1 MCYVISIAEN
11 LNRLKKLEY
20 LNVSLNNLE
29 AIENLEGCES
39 LKKLDLTC
47 NFIALENVEKSVKA
61 LRANLHLRQLFLVG
75 NPCMLEW
82 GRCRMFVVSVLTQL
96 VSLDGVEITYEERVE
111 AVGESTILERELREE
126 ILKRTKEKTNK
137 NDNDSDNNNKE
148 DKTWSAEKRYALF
161 LKERSDKNA
170 NEQEHEME
178 RKIHGKKTFEREKK
192 PPREGFDALPENT
205 DALLQVSEGKYDFIF
220 ENDDL
225 EDEIVLRVQIPK
237 HYDTSL
243 VDVDYHSDIIRV
255 LIKGELLLLRL
266 PEKVNE
272 EQCNAARSKTTG
284 ELKISMTKS
293 SLTNYK
299 KSKKKMMIAKTAGGV
314 NDNNNNEDSDTDD
327 DFMEDGETFSVPPP
341 LFN

>member
-1 MCYVISIAEN
+1 
-11 LNRLKKLEY
+11 
-20 LNVSLNNLE
+20 
-29 AIENLEGCES
+29 
-39 LKKLDLTC
+39 
-47 NFIALENVEKSVKA
+47 
-61 LRANLHLRQLFLVG
+61 
-75 NPCMLEW
+75 
-82 GRCRMFVVSVLTQL
+82 MFVVSVLTQL

-111 AVGESTILERELREE
+111 AVGESTSLERELREE

-205 DALLQVSEGKYDFIF
+205 DALLQVNEGKYDFIF

-272 EQCNAARSKTTG
+272 EKCNAARSKTTG
-284 ELKISMTKS
+284 ELKISMMKS
-293 SLTNYK
+293 SLTNHK
-299 KSKKKMMIAKTAGGV
+299 KSKKKMMIAKTTGGV